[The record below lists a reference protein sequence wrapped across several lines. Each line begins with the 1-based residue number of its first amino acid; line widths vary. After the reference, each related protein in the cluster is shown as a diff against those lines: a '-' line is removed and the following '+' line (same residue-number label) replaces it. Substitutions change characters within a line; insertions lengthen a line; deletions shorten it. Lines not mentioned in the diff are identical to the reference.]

1 MQHTLERV
9 QVFQIKCHSNRSPFL
24 EFSIDICPGLHLS
37 LYLLKVIFKHGNNKW
52 RQFGGVE
59 LRVIDQ
65 GAELFY
71 MNTAPSGYDIRFL
84 RIRLCII
91 RIDTSSKQCLE
102 NAIIYAVIIQGFGK
116 QLRVRHIWLG
126 IKYHADTLII
136 IRTYGILQDRFK
148 LQTAVWRG
156 LGVCR

>member
-9 QVFQIKCHSNRSPFL
+9 QVFHIKCYFHRSLVL

-37 LYLLKVIFKHGNNKW
+37 LYLLKVIFKHGNNQW

-65 GAELFY
+65 GAEPFC
-71 MNTAPSGYDIRFL
+71 TSPSRYDIRFL

-91 RIDTSSKQCLE
+91 RIDASSKQCLE
-102 NAIIYAVIIQGFGK
+102 NAIIYSVIIQGCGK

-136 IRTYGILQDRFK
+136 IRPYGILQDRFK

-156 LGVCR
+156 LGVRR